1 MGRRVKE
8 SRDSHTKV
16 WSRRLIFGSF
26 ACSFGLSVFE
36 EAFYHLPPHLPGITT
51 FDTWLLSFGREK
63 CDQELSSSHFHTLPI
78 NECGPLSNIGWK
90 LFFLIS
96 TKYLKK
102 FVKLH
107 ERKNV

>member
-36 EAFYHLPPHLPGITT
+36 EAF
-51 FDTWLLSFGREK
+51 
-63 CDQELSSSHFHTLPI
+63 
-78 NECGPLSNIGWK
+78 
-90 LFFLIS
+90 
-96 TKYLKK
+96 
-102 FVKLH
+102 
-107 ERKNV
+107 